1 MTVGII
7 GLGLIGG
14 SFARDIRARGFARRI
29 VGVDR
34 DPHHAERALALGLVD
49 AVSTLDDAAA
59 RAADLTIV
67 AVPVDA
73 AITVLPAILGRTG
86 PAQTVTDVCSTKQT
100 LMDAV
105 RRHPR
110 RARFV
115 GGHPMAGTEHSGP
128 SAALAGLFDGKVGI
142 LCDEADSAPDAV
154 ACVESLYRTLGM
166 RIERFD
172 AARHDM
178 HVAYV
183 SHVSHAISYALAL
196 TVLEKERD
204 ETQIFNLASGGFGS
218 TARLAKSSADM
229 WTPIF
234 LHNRDNILAAIDT
247 YMAKLG
253 ALRSAIERRDDA
265 ALRALIAAANDIRRV
280 LR

>member
-1 MTVGII
+1 MADAPPDQASSWT
-7 GLGLIGG
+7 LAAG
-14 SFARDIRARGFARRI
+14 SFW
-29 VGVDR
+29 
-34 DPHHAERALALGLVD
+34 
-49 AVSTLDDAAA
+49 AA
-59 RAADLTIV
+59 RANL
-67 AVPVDA
+67 
-73 AITVLPAILGRTG
+73 L
-86 PAQTVTDVCSTKQT
+86 
-100 LMDAV
+100 
-105 RRHPR
+105 
-110 RARFV
+110 
-115 GGHPMAGTEHSGP
+115 AGNP
-128 SAALAGLFDGKVGI
+128 QKFAPYLKRAALHRTTFHGL
-142 LCDEADSAPDAV
+142 V
-154 ACVESLYRTLGM
+154 AANTLGM